1 MITHLEVNTVNQF
14 SQYQLVM
21 SNFPFQ
27 HGRFSLQW
35 LHSQASWAGC
45 VKSQL
50 GWAAIGSLQLK
61 SILFLVARIKI
72 CKSQIFRILFAI
84 CVNPIYKYLQ
94 IFKEQLCQKIFEI
107 HQCLNS
113 RSRSSLNAWDIGQT
127 WFDQFVSLRAV
138 AAQPCRRWKIFHKIP

>member
-61 SILFLVARIKI
+61 SILFWLPESKYVNHRYLG
-72 CKSQIFRILFAI
+72 SYLQYVSILFTNI
-84 CVNPIYKYLQ
+84 C
-94 IFKEQLCQKIFEI
+94 
-107 HQCLNS
+107 
-113 RSRSSLNAWDIGQT
+113 RSSKNSFARKFLRFISVSILVPGALNAWDIALT
-127 WFDQFVSLRAV
+127 WFDQFLSLRAV
-138 AAQPCRRWKIFHKIP
+138 AAQPCRRWKIFHNIP